1 MWFNSSVHRRG
12 QMKKDD
18 IVRERET
25 AIHLLQSGYTTQEIA
40 RKSKR
45 SSAWVRKW
53 KSRFLANGWAGL
65 QGESQAPKRHGHK
78 LSPATRRAILRT
90 RSELEAEAARGKGLK
105 YIGSRAVRTRLKQK
119 RLKIVPSR
127 STIERVLR
135 EAGMTRAYEKE
146 AERPQI
152 HYPHLRPQEPH
163 QLIQVDIVPRFLTG
177 GKRMPCFNAID
188 VVSRYPTGLAFAQR
202 RSEDAARFL
211 IHVWQTIGIPCYT
224 QVDNEGCFS
233 GGATHPYVLGRVVRT
248 ALQVGTELVF
258 SPVYNPASNGFIERF
273 HQDYDRHV
281 WEDTYLKDQTQVNQ
295 QAAHFFCDY
304 RESQHHVALHE
315 ESPNQVHHRKPPPK
329 LAADFRLASRKL
341 PLSAGRVH
349 FMRKVAANKTISLLN
364 VVWPVPDATPEQG
377 VWATL
382 ALTPQHASLFVY
394 DAAPDASVRTL
405 LATHPF
411 PLDEPVLSRTVSRE
425 G

>member
-1 MWFNSSVHRRG
+1 
-12 QMKKDD
+12 MKKAD

-25 AIHLLQSGYTTQEIA
+25 AIHLLQSGHTTQEVA

-53 KSRFLANGWAGL
+53 KDRFKADGWAGL
-65 QGESQAPKRHGHK
+65 EGESKAPKHHGRK
-78 LSPATRRAILRT
+78 LSPATKRAILRT

-119 RLKIVPSR
+119 RLKEVPSR

-135 EAGMTRAYEKE
+135 EAGMTRPYEKQ
-146 AERPQI
+146 AKRPTI
-152 HYPHLRPQEPH
+152 HYPHLHPKEPH
-163 QLIQVDIVPRFLTG
+163 QVVQVDIVPRFLTG

-188 VVSRYPTGLAFAQR
+188 VVSRYPTGLALTQR
-202 RSEDAARFL
+202 RAEDAARFL
-211 IHVWQTIGIPCYT
+211 IHVWQTIGIPRYT

-233 GGATHPYVLGRVVRT
+233 GGTTHTYVLGTVVRV

-258 SPVYNPASNGFIERF
+258 SPVYNPASNGSIERF
-273 HQDYDRHV
+273 HQEYDRHV
-281 WEDTYLKDQTQVNQ
+281 WEDTYLKDQAEVNQ
-295 QAAHFFCDY
+295 QANHFFDDY

-315 ESPNQVHHRKPPPK
+315 ESPNQVHHRIPPTK
-329 LAADFRLASRKL
+329 LAADFRFSSQKL
-341 PLSAGRVH
+341 PLYAGRVH
-349 FMRKVAANKTISLLN
+349 FMRKVEADKTVSLLN
-364 VVWPVPDATPEQG
+364 VSWTVPDATPEQG

-382 ALTPQHASLFVY
+382 DLSTQHAKLLVY
-394 DAAPDASVRTL
+394 DAAPDSPVRTL

-411 PLDEPVLSRTVSRE
+411 PLDEPVLSRLDS
-425 G
+425 GDL